1 MDRSWSLTDTDKGA
15 RTIEENEQISKEPKS
30 KKRFNVSRP
39 PLFPTIPL
47 TNVVIDNLHLFLRVF
62 DVLMRL
68 LIDKLKRQDAI
79 ASAKRFTGAFNIS
92 KYRHCKGLED
102 FVCQLGIPDFRFY
115 IGQNSRLLKIRT
127 LTGPEKL
134 KVLSNIDI
142 QFLLPSLPK
151 SEARRIQTLWTE
163 LLQINK
169 LLSRPADKLSTAD
182 IASFE
187 IQARDWVRKFTNVYH
202 SQNVTPYIHA
212 MANHVSEFMKLHGSV
227 ISFTQQGLEKY
238 NDCMT
243 KQYFRSTNH
252 EGLEALR
259 QIMEKRNRLDYL
271 SNQVKRRKCFET
283 ICSNCHKSGYKRLTC
298 QEPCSLCQSP
308 CYRAHLVDISGKSV
322 PSCNQ
327 EN

>member
-1 MDRSWSLTDTDKGA
+1 
-15 RTIEENEQISKEPKS
+15 
-30 KKRFNVSRP
+30 
-39 PLFPTIPL
+39 
-47 TNVVIDNLHLFLRVF
+47 
-62 DVLMRL
+62 MRL
-68 LIDKLKRQDAI
+68 LIDELKRQYAI

-142 QFLLPSLPK
+142 QCLLPSLPN
-151 SEARRIQTLWTE
+151 SEAQRIQTLWTE

-169 LLSRPADKLSTAD
+169 LSRPADKLSTAD

-187 IQARDWVRKFTNVYH
+187 IQARDWVRKFT

-238 NDCMT
+238 NDCM
-243 KQYFRSTNH
+243 YFRSTNH
-252 EGLEALR
+252 KGLEALKTNHGKK
-259 QIMEKRNRLDYL
+259 EPSRLP
-271 SNQVKRRKCFET
+271 Q
-283 ICSNCHKSGYKRLTC
+283 
-298 QEPCSLCQSP
+298 QSSEAP
-308 CYRAHLVDISGKSV
+308 KVL
-322 PSCNQ
+322 
-327 EN
+327 